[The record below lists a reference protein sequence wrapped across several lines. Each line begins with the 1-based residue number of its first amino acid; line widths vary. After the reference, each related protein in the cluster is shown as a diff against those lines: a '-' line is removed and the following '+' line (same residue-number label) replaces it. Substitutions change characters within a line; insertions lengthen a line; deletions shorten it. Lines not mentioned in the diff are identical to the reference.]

1 MYGNVKIPIRLRHLI
16 FRGTDFNMLQQSFS
30 DLKTAKFVF
39 SQKGFNETIYLVYV
53 KDDDNYLIVTRQRLK
68 ILKVF
73 WKLDMEILEVCHP
86 KLRIENK

>member
-1 MYGNVKIPIRLRHLI
+1 
-16 FRGTDFNMLQQSFS
+16 MLQQSFS

-68 ILKVF
+68 FLKVF
-73 WKLDMEILEVCHP
+73 ENINFRNSLKSQNEQ
-86 KLRIENK
+86 IEEFS